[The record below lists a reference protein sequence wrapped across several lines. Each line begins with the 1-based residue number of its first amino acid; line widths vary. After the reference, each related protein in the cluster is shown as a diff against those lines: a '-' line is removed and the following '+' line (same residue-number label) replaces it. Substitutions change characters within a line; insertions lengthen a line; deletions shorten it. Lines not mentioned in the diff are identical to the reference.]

1 MHEIYPSEREGRGQ
15 AVLVG
20 WMLVGSSQFNR
31 VELNFLQWT
40 PPKLDKVDD
49 RQPEVRSA
57 KTLVRER

>member
-1 MHEIYPSEREGRGQ
+1 
-15 AVLVG
+15 
-20 WMLVGSSQFNR
+20 MLVGSSQFNR

-57 KTLVRER
+57 KTWVRERGV